1 MFQKMFSNKR
11 KGALML
17 DLDSEG
23 GNCINPFNLGL
34 NSPNKKF
41 EEDIVTRAMIRD
53 VVCRKFYTLES

>member
-1 MFQKMFSNKR
+1 
-11 KGALML
+11 ML

-23 GNCINPFNLGL
+23 ENCINPFNLGL